1 MGNPNNLKKKQET
14 VHEIAQRLTRAK
26 GVYLAD
32 FKGMTVKQIDELRRT
47 FDKAGIEYKVVKNNL
62 LYFAFKEVY
71 PDDSIE
77 VALKG
82 NTAVAFSYEDS
93 VTPARVIKDF
103 VKKYKL
109 PVPKVAMV
117 EGKMFD
123 GKAVDR
129 LADVPSREELLS
141 SLVGSLQWPI
151 SSFVFALSG
160 IISEFVY
167 TVEAVKQKKENA

>member
-1 MGNPNNLKKKQET
+1 MGNPNKLKKKQET

-32 FKGMTVKQIDELRRT
+32 FKGMSVLQINDLRRT
-47 FDKAGIEYKVVKNNL
+47 FDKAGIEYKVVKNTL
-62 LYFAFKEVY
+62 LYFAFKEIY
-71 PDDSIE
+71 PNDSVN

-82 NTAVAFSYEDS
+82 NTGVAFSYGDS
-93 VTPARVIKDF
+93 VSPAKIIKDF

-109 PVPKVAMV
+109 PTPKMAMV

-123 GKAVDR
+123 GKAIDR

-141 SLVGSLQWPI
+141 TLVGSLQSPI
-151 SSFVFALSG
+151 SSFVFALNG

-167 TVEAVKQKKENA
+167 TVEAVRQKKENA